1 MADRGSSQSTPFQL
15 GEEEMG
21 SPLPGFPGK
30 SPGGMVK
37 RDTLFFT
44 AFACLVIGFVAGIV
58 FSVYKLPGAAGFA
71 TGQAGAI
78 SNGLS
83 PEQARVMESLERA
96 VAADPDNV
104 QAWTQLGHLYFDTD
118 RYQQAITA
126 YGRSL
131 ALDPENADVVTDL
144 GVMYRR
150 NGQPEEAVTSFE
162 RAIAINPRHET
173 AHFNLGVV
181 LLHDFNDRVGAINI
195 WRQLLEL
202 NPVAYAPN
210 GQLVSDL
217 VDDLLAEL

>member
-1 MADRGSSQSTPFQL
+1 MRSSS
-15 GEEEMG
+15 
-21 SPLPGFPGK
+21 PGFPGK
-30 SPGGMVK
+30 PPGGTVK

-58 FSVYKLPGAAGFA
+58 FSVYKMPGVPGSPAGL
-71 TGQAGAI
+71 AGSI
-78 SNGLS
+78 SSGLS
-83 PEQARVMESLERA
+83 PEQARVMESLERV
-96 VAADPDNV
+96 VAADPENV

-118 RYQQAITA
+118 QYQQAIEA

-150 NGQPEEAVTSFE
+150 NGQPEKALISFE

-173 AHFNLGVV
+173 ALFNMGVV
-181 LLHDFNDRVGAINI
+181 LLHDFNDRVGAINT

-217 VDDLLAEL
+217 VDELLAEL